1 MFRLITRLYRR
12 YHSRNTHFLDYNEN
26 SYGREARIT
35 NASYRKDLTSWQVP
49 SIKQH
54 LGSLEGKI
62 FIDIGAGDI
71 VLGEKLGEIGRP
83 KKFFVQDL
91 SEPSINA
98 GLKRMN
104 KNGVDTTNI
113 IPLISYN
120 FNFDKVD
127 DASIDFAFSNSL
139 FSHLSLNSIIL
150 CLRNLRPKMKVNAK
164 YLTSMI
170 VVPGEIEPLSYDW
183 SYLKTPGSNII
194 SYPTK
199 DPYHYTKSTINETL
213 DGRIGFKIIQVHDY
227 GHPFQKLVEFVAV

>member
-1 MFRLITRLYRR
+1 
-12 YHSRNTHFLDYNEN
+12 
-26 SYGREARIT
+26 
-35 NASYRKDLTSWQVP
+35 
-49 SIKQH
+49 
-54 LGSLEGKI
+54 
-62 FIDIGAGDI
+62 